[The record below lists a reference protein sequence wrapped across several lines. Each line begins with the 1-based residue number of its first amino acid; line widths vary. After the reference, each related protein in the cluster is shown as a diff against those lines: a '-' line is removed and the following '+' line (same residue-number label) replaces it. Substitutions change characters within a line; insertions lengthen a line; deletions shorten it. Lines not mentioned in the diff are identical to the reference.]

1 VVDLSQSLAARLR
14 SLLRGQSVNAFAKKC
29 GIPESSMRLYID
41 GGMPRPE
48 ALAKIAVACH
58 VSIDWLAAGTGPMRY
73 EDKLQVH
80 HEDFIRG
87 GYLGDAAAAKLTTER
102 VHTLMEPSREAFETL
117 TKLGV
122 ELGLDIPARWF
133 SVLSVQL
140 VGRQMS
146 VDAARAILEALKAE
160 LKGA

>member
-1 VVDLSQSLAARLR
+1 
-14 SLLRGQSVNAFAKKC
+14 
-29 GIPESSMRLYID
+29 
-41 GGMPRPE
+41 
-48 ALAKIAVACH
+48 
-58 VSIDWLAAGTGPMRY
+58 
-73 EDKLQVH
+73 
-80 HEDFIRG
+80 
-87 GYLGDAAAAKLTTER
+87 LGDAAAAKLTTER